1 MSHHKHEQHVIPKRL
16 WCDPCYPIRE
26 SDGEAFVPVLL
37 DLRQVRIQ
45 QARDTALRFLRDAK
59 ASRHDGS
66 TWALNMRVVAEQRAL
81 FGGLLR
87 SGGRVDWRG
96 RPSNN

>member
-1 MSHHKHEQHVIPKRL
+1 MSHHRAHVIPKRL
-16 WCDPCYPIRE
+16 WCDPCYPVRE
-26 SDGEAFVPVLL
+26 SDGEAHCGVML
-37 DLRQVRIQ
+37 DARQLRIQ
-45 QARDTALRFLRDAK
+45 EARDTALRFLRDAK

>member
-1 MSHHKHEQHVIPKRL
+1 MSHHRAHVIPKRQ
-16 WCDPCYPIRE
+16 WADIYYPTRS
-26 SDGEAFVPVLL
+26 SDGPAYCGTLL

-66 TWALNMRVVAEQRAL
+66 TWALNMRVAAEQRAL

>member
-1 MSHHKHEQHVIPKRL
+1 MTSRQRIATKRL
-16 WCDPCYPIRE
+16 WCDPCFPVRE
-26 SDGEAFVPVLL
+26 SDGPAHVGTLL

>member
-1 MSHHKHEQHVIPKRL
+1 MSHHRAHVIPKRL
-16 WCDPCYPIRE
+16 WCDPCHPVRE
-26 SDGEAFVPVLL
+26 SDGDEWHVGPLL

-45 QARDTALRFLRDAK
+45 QARNTALRFLRDAK

>member
-1 MSHHKHEQHVIPKRL
+1 
-16 WCDPCYPIRE
+16 
-26 SDGEAFVPVLL
+26 
-37 DLRQVRIQ
+37 
-45 QARDTALRFLRDAK
+45 
-59 ASRHDGS
+59 
-66 TWALNMRVVAEQRAL
+66 MRVVAEQRAL

>member
-1 MSHHKHEQHVIPKRL
+1 MSTRQRIAAKRL
-16 WCDPCYPIRE
+16 WAEPYYPTRE

-96 RPSNN
+96 RPSIN

>member
-1 MSHHKHEQHVIPKRL
+1 MSHRQRIATKRL
-16 WCDPCYPIRE
+16 WAEPYYPTRE

>member
-1 MSHHKHEQHVIPKRL
+1 MSHHRAHVIPKRQ
-16 WCDPCYPIRE
+16 WADIYFPVRE
-26 SDGEAFVPVLL
+26 SDGEARVGPLV

-45 QARDTALRFLRDAK
+45 QARDTALRFLSEAK

>member
-1 MSHHKHEQHVIPKRL
+1 VTHRERHVIPKRQ
-16 WCDPCYPIRE
+16 WADIYYPTRE
-26 SDGEAFVPVLL
+26 SDGEPHIGPLL
-37 DLRQVRIQ
+37 DLRQVHIQ

-96 RPSNN
+96 RPNNN